1 MTNLELIYNRMEE
14 KYPKLYK
21 VFTKKVE
28 TKTDIKSS
36 CQIHFG
42 EVPIPNGSLIS
53 DTIGVVDNFLEKLN
67 NAFLN
72 GYKNTFYVFNDD
84 GFGSRKLRCN
94 WNNDHYQILADVG
107 FG

>member
-21 VFTKKVE
+21 VFKGTAHL
-28 TKTDIKSS
+28 TGDTSL
-36 CQIHFG
+36 CQIRTK
-42 EVPIPNGSLIS
+42 EVYIPH
-53 DTIGVVDNFLEKLN
+53 DCKIGATADMDNFLEELNDDFLN
-67 NAFLN
+67 N
-72 GYKNTFYVFNDD
+72 YKSLFYVFGDD
-84 GFGSRKLRCN
+84 GFGSRKLRCT